1 MLLPGL
7 LTEIIFACR
16 HLNGPLYLLIRNNI
30 LKSKAI
36 IFSLLKGSFSLW
48 VFRQQTFY
56 DGILSC
62 YQRNVQW
69 CLGYWTYATS
79 TPFWLNRYWD
89 FIDRIYFI
97 EIELIEENKWK
108 TFKRTFEKE
117 IFHRSWHS
125 HPSLIWLDV
134 QFLMYNEGWNIMS

>member
-1 MLLPGL
+1 MW
-7 LTEIIFACR
+7 EFEWAFVF
-16 HLNGPLYLLIRNNI
+16 LNQEQHFKIKNNNFVVI
-30 LKSKAI
+30 AKKFL
-36 IFSLLKGSFSLW
+36 IFSISAANLLC
-48 VFRQQTFY
+48 QIY

-125 HPSLIWLDV
+125 HPSSIWLDV